1 MAIYSYV
8 KTVITG
14 ALGTV
19 YDLQTNDK
27 VKYRTLGVADNG
39 RTYISLK
46 DISHLQTQLKEIDF
60 KEDVLPDDLLQT
72 IKSKRLLELTE
83 LGRAYDNEL
92 VNNDMVIN
100 SSLGFKVNADLRSQ
114 NNLRGLID
122 FMTDTE
128 TASYIDY
135 NNKAHDLSKSQLE
148 TLLKELVL
156 NGSNLYKQ
164 KWNYSKQIENATN
177 SDDDTLLQEFNF
189 TMLNFGEWS
198 WMDLDYLVKT
208 YIS

>member
-8 KTVITG
+8 KIVITG

-19 YDLQTNDK
+19 YDLHTNDK
-27 VKYRTLGVADNG
+27 VEYRTLGVANNG

-46 DISHLQTQLKEIDF
+46 NKSHLQTQLKEIDF
-60 KEDVLPDDLLQT
+60 KKDVLPDDLLQT

-92 VNNDMVIN
+92 VNTDMVIN

-128 TASYIDY
+128 TTSYIDY
-135 NNKAHDLSKSQLE
+135 ENKAHDLSKSQLE
-148 TLLKELVL
+148 ILLKEVVL

-164 KWNYSKQIENATN
+164 KWNYSKQIKNATN
-177 SDDDTLLQEFNF
+177 SDDDILLQEFKF
-189 TMLNFGEWS
+189 TMLNFGE
-198 WMDLDYLVKT
+198 
-208 YIS
+208 

>member
-27 VKYRTLGVADNG
+27 VKYRTLGVSDNG

-46 DISHLQTQLKEIDF
+46 DISHLQPQLKEIDF
-60 KEDVLPDDLLQT
+60 KKDVLPDDLLQT
-72 IKSKRLLELTE
+72 IKSKRLLELTK

-92 VNNDMVIN
+92 VNTDMVIN

-135 NNKAHDLSKSQLE
+135 DNKAHDLSKSQLE

-189 TMLNFGEWS
+189 TMLNFGE
-198 WMDLDYLVKT
+198 
-208 YIS
+208 

>member
-39 RTYISLK
+39 RTYISIK
-46 DISHLQTQLKEIDF
+46 DISHLQPQLKEIDF
-60 KEDVLPDDLLQT
+60 KKDVLPDDLLQT
-72 IKSKRLLELTE
+72 IKSKRLLELTK

-92 VNNDMVIN
+92 VNTDMVIN

-135 NNKAHDLSKSQLE
+135 NNKPHDLSKSQLE

-164 KWNYSKQIENATN
+164 KWIYSKQIENATN
-177 SDDDTLLQEFNF
+177 SDDDTLLQEFKF
-189 TMLNFGEWS
+189 TMLNFGE
-198 WMDLDYLVKT
+198 
-208 YIS
+208 

>member
-14 ALGTV
+14 ALGTI

-72 IKSKRLLELTE
+72 IKSKRLLELTK

-92 VNNDMVIN
+92 VNTDMVIN

-135 NNKAHDLSKSQLE
+135 ENKAHNLSKSQLE

-164 KWNYSKQIENATN
+164 KWIYSKQIENATN
-177 SDDDTLLQEFNF
+177 SDDDTLLQEFKF
-189 TMLNFGEWS
+189 TMLNFGE
-198 WMDLDYLVKT
+198 
-208 YIS
+208 

>member
-27 VKYRTLGVADNG
+27 VEYRTLGIADNG

-46 DISHLQTQLKEIDF
+46 NKSHLQTQLKEIDF

-92 VNNDMVIN
+92 VNTDMVIN

-128 TASYIDY
+128 TTSYIDY
-135 NNKAHDLSKSQLE
+135 ENKAHDLSKSQLE
-148 TLLKELVL
+148 ILLKEVVL

-164 KWNYSKQIENATN
+164 KWNYSKQIKNATN
-177 SDDDTLLQEFNF
+177 SDDDTLLQEFKF
-189 TMLNFGEWS
+189 TMLNFGE
-198 WMDLDYLVKT
+198 
-208 YIS
+208 

>member
-92 VNNDMVIN
+92 VNTDMVIN

-135 NNKAHDLSKSQLE
+135 ENKAHDLSKSQLE

-164 KWNYSKQIENATN
+164 KWIYSKQIENATN
-177 SDDDTLLQEFNF
+177 SDDDTLLQKFKF
-189 TMLNFGEWS
+189 TMLNFGE
-198 WMDLDYLVKT
+198 
-208 YIS
+208 

>member
-39 RTYISLK
+39 RTYISIK
-46 DISHLQTQLKEIDF
+46 DISHLQPQLKEIDF

-83 LGRAYDNEL
+83 LGRHYDNEL
-92 VNNDMVIN
+92 VNTDMVIN

-135 NNKAHDLSKSQLE
+135 ENKAHDLSKSQLE

-164 KWNYSKQIENATN
+164 KWVYSKQIENATN
-177 SDDDTLLQEFNF
+177 SDDDTLLQEFKF
-189 TMLNFGEWS
+189 TMLNFGE
-198 WMDLDYLVKT
+198 
-208 YIS
+208 

>member
-46 DISHLQTQLKEIDF
+46 DISHLQPQLKEIDF

-83 LGRAYDNEL
+83 LGRHYDNEL
-92 VNNDMVIN
+92 VNTDMVIN

-135 NNKAHDLSKSQLE
+135 ENKAHDLSKSQLE

-164 KWNYSKQIENATN
+164 KWIYSKQIENATN
-177 SDDDTLLQEFNF
+177 SDDDTLLQEFKF
-189 TMLNFGEWS
+189 TMLNFGE
-198 WMDLDYLVKT
+198 
-208 YIS
+208 

>member
-8 KTVITG
+8 KIVITG

-27 VKYRTLGVADNG
+27 VEYRTLGVADNG

-60 KEDVLPDDLLQT
+60 KKDVLPDDLLQA

-92 VNNDMVIN
+92 VNTDMVIN

-114 NNLRGLID
+114 NNLRGLTD

-135 NNKAHDLSKSQLE
+135 DNKAHDLSKSQLE
-148 TLLKELVL
+148 ILLKELVL

-189 TMLNFGEWS
+189 TMLNFGE
-198 WMDLDYLVKT
+198 
-208 YIS
+208 

>member
-46 DISHLQTQLKEIDF
+46 DISHLQPQLKEIDF
-60 KEDVLPDDLLQT
+60 KKDVLPDDLLQT
-72 IKSKRLLELTE
+72 IKSKRLLELTK

-92 VNNDMVIN
+92 VNTDMVIN

-135 NNKAHDLSKSQLE
+135 DNKAHDLSKSQLE

-177 SDDDTLLQEFNF
+177 SDDDTLLQEFKF
-189 TMLNFGEWS
+189 TMLNFGE
-198 WMDLDYLVKT
+198 
-208 YIS
+208 

>member
-39 RTYISLK
+39 RTYISVK
-46 DISHLQTQLKEIDF
+46 NISHLQPQLKEIDF
-60 KEDVLPDDLLQT
+60 KKDVLPDDLLQT

-92 VNNDMVIN
+92 VNTDMVIN

-128 TASYIDY
+128 TTSYIDY
-135 NNKAHDLSKSQLE
+135 DNKAHDLSKSQLE
-148 TLLKELVL
+148 ILLKELVL

-177 SDDDTLLQEFNF
+177 SDDDTLLQEFKF
-189 TMLNFGEWS
+189 TMLNFGE
-198 WMDLDYLVKT
+198 
-208 YIS
+208 

>member
-19 YDLQTNDK
+19 YDLHTNDK
-27 VKYRTLGVADNG
+27 VEYRTLGVANNG

-46 DISHLQTQLKEIDF
+46 NKSHLQTQLKEIDF
-60 KEDVLPDDLLQT
+60 KKDVLPDDLLQT

-92 VNNDMVIN
+92 VNTDMVIN

-128 TASYIDY
+128 TTSYIDY
-135 NNKAHDLSKSQLE
+135 ENKAHDLSKSQLE
-148 TLLKELVL
+148 ILLKEVVL

-164 KWNYSKQIENATN
+164 KWNYSKQIKNATN
-177 SDDDTLLQEFNF
+177 SDDDTLLQEFKF
-189 TMLNFGEWS
+189 TMLNFGE
-198 WMDLDYLVKT
+198 
-208 YIS
+208 

>member
-19 YDLQTNDK
+19 YDLHTNDK
-27 VKYRTLGVADNG
+27 VEYRTLGVANNG

-46 DISHLQTQLKEIDF
+46 NKSHLQTQLKEIDF

-92 VNNDMVIN
+92 VNTDMVIN

-128 TASYIDY
+128 TTSYIDY
-135 NNKAHDLSKSQLE
+135 ENKAHDLSKSQLE
-148 TLLKELVL
+148 ILLKEVVL

-164 KWNYSKQIENATN
+164 KWNYSKQIKNATN
-177 SDDDTLLQEFNF
+177 SDDDTLLQEFKF
-189 TMLNFGEWS
+189 TMLNVGE
-198 WMDLDYLVKT
+198 
-208 YIS
+208 

>member
-27 VKYRTLGVADNG
+27 VEYRTLGVAANG

-83 LGRAYDNEL
+83 LGRSYDNEL
-92 VNNDMVIN
+92 VNTDMVIN
-100 SSLGFKVNADLRSQ
+100 SSLGFKINADLRSQ

-122 FMTDTE
+122 FMADTE
-128 TASYIDY
+128 TTSYIDY
-135 NNKAHDLSKSQLE
+135 ENKAHDLSKSQLE
-148 TLLKELVL
+148 ILLKEVVL

-164 KWNYSKQIENATN
+164 KWNYSKQIKNATN
-177 SDDDTLLQEFNF
+177 SDDDTLLQEFKF
-189 TMLNFGEWS
+189 TMLNFGE
-198 WMDLDYLVKT
+198 
-208 YIS
+208 

>member
-92 VNNDMVIN
+92 VNTDMVIN

-135 NNKAHDLSKSQLE
+135 NNKPHDLSKSQLE

-164 KWNYSKQIENATN
+164 KWIYSKQIENATN
-177 SDDDTLLQEFNF
+177 SDDDTLLQEFKF
-189 TMLNFGEWS
+189 TMLNFGE
-198 WMDLDYLVKT
+198 
-208 YIS
+208 

>member
-19 YDLQTNDK
+19 YDLHTNDK
-27 VKYRTLGVADNG
+27 VEYRTLGVANNG

-46 DISHLQTQLKEIDF
+46 NKSHLQTQLKEIDF

-92 VNNDMVIN
+92 VNTEMVIN

-128 TASYIDY
+128 ITSYIDY
-135 NNKAHDLSKSQLE
+135 DNKAHDLSKSQLE
-148 TLLKELVL
+148 ILLKEVVL

-164 KWNYSKQIENATN
+164 KWNYSKQIKNATN
-177 SDDDTLLQEFNF
+177 SDDDTLLQEFKF
-189 TMLNFGEWS
+189 TMLNFGE
-198 WMDLDYLVKT
+198 
-208 YIS
+208 

>member
-27 VKYRTLGVADNG
+27 VKYRTLGVSDNG

-46 DISHLQTQLKEIDF
+46 DISHLQPQLKEIDF

-83 LGRAYDNEL
+83 LGRHYDNEL
-92 VNNDMVIN
+92 VNTDMVIN

-164 KWNYSKQIENATN
+164 KWIYSKQIENATN
-177 SDDDTLLQEFNF
+177 SDDDTLLQEFKF
-189 TMLNFGEWS
+189 TMLNFGE
-198 WMDLDYLVKT
+198 
-208 YIS
+208 

>member
-92 VNNDMVIN
+92 VNTDMVIN

-164 KWNYSKQIENATN
+164 KWIYSKQIENATN
-177 SDDDTLLQEFNF
+177 SDDDTLLQEFKF
-189 TMLNFGEWS
+189 TMLNFGE
-198 WMDLDYLVKT
+198 
-208 YIS
+208 

>member
-19 YDLQTNDK
+19 YDLHTNDK
-27 VKYRTLGVADNG
+27 VEYKTLGVANNG

-60 KEDVLPDDLLQT
+60 KEDVLPDDLLQN

-92 VNNDMVIN
+92 VNTDMVIN

-128 TASYIDY
+128 TTSYIDY
-135 NNKAHDLSKSQLE
+135 DNKAHDLSKSQLE
-148 TLLKELVL
+148 ILLKELVL

-164 KWNYSKQIENATN
+164 KWNYSKQIKNATN
-177 SDDDTLLQEFNF
+177 SDDDTLLQEFKFN
-189 TMLNFGEWS
+189 MLNFGE
-198 WMDLDYLVKT
+198 
-208 YIS
+208 

>member
-19 YDLQTNDK
+19 YDLHTNDK
-27 VKYRTLGVADNG
+27 VEYRTLGVANNG

-46 DISHLQTQLKEIDF
+46 NKSHLQTQLKEIDF

-92 VNNDMVIN
+92 VNTDMVIN

-128 TASYIDY
+128 TTSYIDY
-135 NNKAHDLSKSQLE
+135 ENKAHDLSKSQLE
-148 TLLKELVL
+148 ILLKEVVL

-164 KWNYSKQIENATN
+164 KWNYSKQIKNATN
-177 SDDDTLLQEFNF
+177 SDDDTLLQEFKF
-189 TMLNFGEWS
+189 TMLNFGE
-198 WMDLDYLVKT
+198 
-208 YIS
+208 

>member
-19 YDLQTNDK
+19 YDLHTNDK
-27 VKYRTLGVADNG
+27 VEYRTLGVANNG

-46 DISHLQTQLKEIDF
+46 NKSHLQTQLKEIDF

-92 VNNDMVIN
+92 VNTDMVIN

-122 FMTDTE
+122 FMKDTE
-128 TASYIDY
+128 TTSYIDY
-135 NNKAHDLSKSQLE
+135 ENKAHDLSKSQLE
-148 TLLKELVL
+148 ILLKEVVL

-164 KWNYSKQIENATN
+164 KWNYSKQIKNATN
-177 SDDDTLLQEFNF
+177 SDDDTLLQEFKF
-189 TMLNFGEWS
+189 TMLNFGE
-198 WMDLDYLVKT
+198 
-208 YIS
+208 

>member
-19 YDLQTNDK
+19 YDLHINDK
-27 VKYRTLGVADNG
+27 VEYRTLGVANNG

-46 DISHLQTQLKEIDF
+46 NKSHLQTQLKEIDF
-60 KEDVLPDDLLQT
+60 KKDVLPDDLLQT

-92 VNNDMVIN
+92 VNTDMVIN

-128 TASYIDY
+128 TTSYIDY
-135 NNKAHDLSKSQLE
+135 ENKAHDLSKSQLE
-148 TLLKELVL
+148 ILLKEVVL

-164 KWNYSKQIENATN
+164 KWNYSKQIKNATN
-177 SDDDTLLQEFNF
+177 SDDDTLLQEFKF
-189 TMLNFGEWS
+189 TMLNFGE
-198 WMDLDYLVKT
+198 
-208 YIS
+208 

>member
-1 MAIYSYV
+1 MAIYSYI

-19 YDLQTNDK
+19 YDFQSNDK
-27 VKYRTLGVADNG
+27 VTYKTFGTADNG

-46 DISHLQTQLKEIDF
+46 DTSHLQPQLTEIDF
-60 KEDVLPDDLLQT
+60 KEDVLPDDLLQQV
-72 IKSKRLLELTE
+72 KSKRLLELTE

-92 VNNDMVIN
+92 VNTDMVIK

-135 NNKAHDLSKSQLE
+135 DNKAHDLSKSQLE

-164 KWNYSKQIENATN
+164 KWFYSKQIENATN
-177 SDDDTLLQEFNF
+177 SDDDTLLQKFKF
-189 TMLNFGEWS
+189 TMLNFEE
-198 WMDLDYLVKT
+198 
-208 YIS
+208 

>member
-92 VNNDMVIN
+92 VNTDMVIN

-135 NNKAHDLSKSQLE
+135 ENKAHDLSKSQLE

-164 KWNYSKQIENATN
+164 KWVYSKQIENATN
-177 SDDDTLLQEFNF
+177 SDDDTLLQEFKF
-189 TMLNFGEWS
+189 TMLNFGE
-198 WMDLDYLVKT
+198 
-208 YIS
+208 

>member
-39 RTYISLK
+39 RTYISIK
-46 DISHLQTQLKEIDF
+46 DISHLQPQLKEIDF
-60 KEDVLPDDLLQT
+60 KKDVLPDDLLQT

-92 VNNDMVIN
+92 VNTDMVIN

-164 KWNYSKQIENATN
+164 KWVYSKQIENATN
-177 SDDDTLLQEFNF
+177 SDDDTLLQEFKF
-189 TMLNFGEWS
+189 TVLNFGE
-198 WMDLDYLVKT
+198 
-208 YIS
+208 